1 MDADMLEDKAKEL
14 GRLIGQS
21 PEYKAVKRANDEL
34 AADRDVVTLL
44 RELENLREEAQR
56 MIARGE
62 QPTEDMETKLDELL
76 TKVQGNRVYQSVAV
90 AQENFDKLMMRANE
104 WILDG
109 IKKGAQSPIITLG

>member
-1 MDADMLEDKAKEL
+1 MLEDKAKEL

-34 AADRDVVTLL
+34 AADRAVVTLL
-44 RELENLREEAQR
+44 RELETLREEAQR
-56 MIARGE
+56 MISQGE
-62 QPTEDMETKLDELL
+62 QPTEEMEKQLDDLL
-76 TKVQGNRVYQSVAV
+76 SKVQGNRVYQSVAV

-109 IKKGAQSPIITLG
+109 IKKGSQSSIITLG